1 VYQLRPS
8 DCLIASIQISVV
20 ISRLESFER
29 LLAPNWLVRT
39 SEENHDRITALAHLI
54 VICRGGWISM
64 NGPEEDLGSPYWVSE
79 PWWGKGSSEAAAVA
93 AEHAFQ
99 VTGIE
104 RLQGRCFLGNERSRR
119 VLIGLGFRPTHIGQT
134 YSKAR
139 GCYVVTQH
147 FELTMGECRFRRHIK
162 P

>member
-54 VICRGGWISM
+54 VICRGG
-64 NGPEEDLGSPYWVSE
+64 
-79 PWWGKGSSEAAAVA
+79 
-93 AEHAFQ
+93 
-99 VTGIE
+99 
-104 RLQGRCFLGNERSRR
+104 
-119 VLIGLGFRPTHIGQT
+119 GFP
-134 YSKAR
+134 
-139 GCYVVTQH
+139 
-147 FELTMGECRFRRHIK
+147 
-162 P
+162 